1 MLGRLL
7 LYGVIAVLV
16 LPLLVNVYFYFV
28 EKELSENPVSK
39 NRSSSVAFEDAK
51 ALYEARCASCHG
63 ANGDGAGGSPRIN
76 GEKRHQIAA
85 KLIGYKNKS
94 YGASA
99 KGVME
104 LQVQDLSM
112 DMLKEL
118 AEYLS
123 GLTPVLN
130 KEELKKLDVIELDD
144 FDISS

>member
-1 MLGRLL
+1 MLGRIL
-7 LYGVIAVLV
+7 LYGVIAILV
-16 LPLLVNVYFYFV
+16 LPLVVNVYFYFV

-39 NRSSSVAFEDAK
+39 NRASSVSFEDAQTIYK
-51 ALYEARCASCHG
+51 LRCANCHG
-63 ANGDGAGGSPRIN
+63 ANGDGAGGSPRVN

-94 YGASA
+94 YGFGA

-104 LQVQDLSM
+104 LQVQDLSLEM
-112 DMLKEL
+112 IEEL

-123 GLTPVLN
+123 ALTPVLN
-130 KEELKKLDVIELDD
+130 KEELKRLDVIELDD